1 MGLPHE
7 YKPNIN
13 ELKQLFDDSKR
24 FEKRQENK
32 SHQRTYSDAKP
43 TMVEVGLGSYD
54 LRNGRSHV
62 MAFEKAK
69 QKFDAKNGRSAQGG
83 KSSKPQHF
91 QSNIPKRNNYMME
104 HSMGSSMMGGSES
117 LENSINMD
125 PGVTSPY
132 DDNSSSKENFSM
144 TSSINLDGLKV
155 SDDE

>member
-1 MGLPHE
+1 M
-7 YKPNIN
+7 
-13 ELKQLFDDSKR
+13 FDDSKR

-43 TMVEVGLGSYD
+43 TMVEGGLGSYD

-69 QKFDAKNGRSAQGG
+69 QKFDKNSGRSSQNS
-83 KSSKPQHF
+83 KSSKPQHY

-104 HSMGSSMMGGSES
+104 HSAGGGAES
-117 LENSINMD
+117 LENSLNMD

-132 DDNSSSKENFSM
+132 DDNSSSKGNFSM

>member
-1 MGLPHE
+1 
-7 YKPNIN
+7 
-13 ELKQLFDDSKR
+13 
-24 FEKRQENK
+24 
-32 SHQRTYSDAKP
+32 
-43 TMVEVGLGSYD
+43 MVEGGLGSYD

-69 QKFDAKNGRSAQGG
+69 QKFDKSNGRSSQNS

-91 QSNIPKRNNYMME
+91 QSNIPKRNNYPMD
-104 HSMGSSMMGGSES
+104 HSGGSLLLGGAES
-117 LENSINMD
+117 LDSSLNMD

-132 DDNSSSKENFSM
+132 DDNSSSKGNFSM